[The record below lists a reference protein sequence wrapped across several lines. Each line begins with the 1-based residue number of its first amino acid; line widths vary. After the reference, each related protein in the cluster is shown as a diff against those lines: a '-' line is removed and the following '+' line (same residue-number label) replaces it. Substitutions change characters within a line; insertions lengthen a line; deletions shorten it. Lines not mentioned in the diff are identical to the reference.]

1 MNRSIQ
7 AHPFHLVEAS
17 PWPIAVSFSLL
28 VTTLSGV
35 MTFHGYSNGLFL
47 LTLGVISTIAT
58 MTLWFKD
65 ITREGTEINWKVPSL
80 NLTVCWKILRAL
92 GTKLVTIQKIG
103 QSAGN
108 KKRFIIVSLETTR

>member
-1 MNRSIQ
+1 MTTKLINRSVQ

-35 MTFHGYSNGLFL
+35 MTFQGYSNGSFL

-65 ITREGTEINWKVPSL
+65 ITREGQKRKVPSV
-80 NLTVCWKILRAL
+80 NLTICWKLL
-92 GTKLVTIQKIG
+92 LSCSTLLVTIFKIR

-108 KKRFIIVSLETTR
+108 